1 MSSCDSCDE
10 NSVSTAG
17 ASSCTACDAGTVA
30 NEDLTECG
38 KLISHDKILICNIL
52 ILFISFQFSNNKDIL
67 YMICTTLQMNAQ
79 REHTETQICLPVLV
93 VMRTLSVLQE
103 HLLVLLVMLEL

>member
-30 NEDLTECG
+30 NDDLTECG
-38 KLISHDKILICNIL
+38 KLINP
-52 ILFISFQFSNNKDIL
+52 
-67 YMICTTLQMNAQ
+67 
-79 REHTETQICLPVLV
+79 R
-93 VMRTLSVLQE
+93 
-103 HLLVLLVMLEL
+103 

>member
-1 MSSCDSCDE
+1 MSTCVSCDE

-38 KLISHDKILICNIL
+38 KLI
-52 ILFISFQFSNNKDIL
+52 
-67 YMICTTLQMNAQ
+67 
-79 REHTETQICLPVLV
+79 
-93 VMRTLSVLQE
+93 
-103 HLLVLLVMLEL
+103 

>member
-1 MSSCDSCDE
+1 MYHSADECEAGTYRNADMSSCASCDE

-38 KLISHDKILICNIL
+38 NFISHDKILICNIL
-52 ILFISFQFSNNKDIL
+52 ILSISNQLSSIKIL
-67 YMICTTLQMNAQ
+67 SY
-79 REHTETQICLPVLV
+79 
-93 VMRTLSVLQE
+93 S
-103 HLLVLLVMLEL
+103 